1 MNRLLIAASLA
12 LAAAA
17 MPQVAS
23 AAGPYDGN
31 WYVDAAQE
39 GGAGAAE
46 GGAPS
51 GCEAARLMFQVQ
63 DNKIIGSMRRSPYG
77 GGRVEQSTGKGS
89 SPVSGTVAPDGT
101 FNAQWEKYTA
111 SGKFTGNKVEMHW
124 KGTCGPRTAMGG
136 RASAT
141 EGAGSTSR

>member
-1 MNRLLIAASLA
+1 MNRLLIAASIA
-12 LAAAA
+12 LAVGA
-17 MPQVAS
+17 MPQFAG

-31 WYVDAAQE
+31 WYVDAAGQ
-39 GGAGAAE
+39 GGAGAGTE
-46 GGAPS
+46 GPS
-51 GCEAARLMFQVQ
+51 GCEAARLHFQVQ

-77 GGRVEQSTGKGS
+77 GGRVEESTGRGS

-111 SGKFTGNKVEMHW
+111 TGKFNGNKVEMHW

-141 EGAGSTSR
+141 EGAGSTTR